1 MALKIK
7 STNIDST
14 TTFTFANL
22 TVSGNITSG
31 NANLGNLITSNY
43 STAVLTTG
51 AQPNITGV
59 GLLANLTVGNA
70 TANSVFGNGTIT
82 VTSNITTSGLLIGNN
97 IVSSV
102 VSITGTTT
110 LTSTAFGK
118 LHQCSGTSANYAVTL
133 PAASGNAGKIIS
145 FQMVSGLT
153 KLVTIT
159 GNGSETIDGSNT
171 RIMWANETAVLYC
184 DGTSWTKI
192 GGKTIPMIGA
202 MYKSGATQ
210 TVATATDTKI
220 VTQSV
225 SSFDTGVS
233 GMADTTNSRIIIQR
247 AGRYN
252 IFVCSRITNI
262 STNAG
267 HETRIYKSTGIGV
280 TTTELS
286 IVSKYSTSGDWPPCP
301 LNWFDNST
309 VGSVYEV
316 WGKQFSGTNQGYFA
330 CLENGI
336 YVTEIPQW

>member
-1 MALKIK
+1 MALTQIQQDGI
-7 STNIDST
+7 SSNAFIAITANILAPSGGTPAFTINST
-14 TTFTFANL
+14 TQQLSFSNTISVT
-22 TVSGNITSG
+22 GN
-31 NANLGNLITSNY
+31 
-43 STAVLTTG
+43 V
-51 AQPNITGV
+51 
-59 GLLANLTVGNA
+59 
-70 TANSVFGNGTIT
+70 NS
-82 VTSNITTSGLLIGNN
+82 SGLFIGNN
-97 IVSSV
+97 ITSSV

-110 LTSTAFGK
+110 LTSNAFGQ

-159 GNGSETIDGSNT
+159 GNGSETIDDSNT

-184 DGTSWTKI
+184 DGTAWTKI

-210 TVATATDTKI
+210 TIATATDTKI

-225 SSFDTGVS
+225 SPVDTGVS
-233 GMADTTNSRIIIQR
+233 GMADTANSRIIIQR

-252 IFVCSRITNI
+252 ILATTRITNI

-267 HETRIYKSTGIGV
+267 HESRIYKSTGIGV
-280 TTTELS
+280 VTTEYT
-286 IVSKYSTSGDWPPCP
+286 IASKYSTSGDWPV
-301 LNWFDNST
+301 LQINWFDTATN
-309 VGSVYEV
+309 GSVYEV

-336 YVTEIPQW
+336 YVIEIPLW